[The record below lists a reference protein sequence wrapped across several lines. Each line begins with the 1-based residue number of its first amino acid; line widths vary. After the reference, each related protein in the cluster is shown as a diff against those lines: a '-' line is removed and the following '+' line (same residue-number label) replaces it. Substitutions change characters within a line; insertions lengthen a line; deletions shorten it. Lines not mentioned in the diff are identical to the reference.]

1 MCPPLLFSY
10 KRRTRGLILGELLR
24 EEETI
29 VIFVLRALHL
39 YCHHF
44 GEKLSSLA
52 HTPSS
57 PLRHVLVFF
66 ELVFVFACSC
76 ASEFV
81 VLVLL
86 VFLVFE
92 CSWLVLDARRS
103 VLVFW
108 YSSSSLARVL
118 TCFVFA
124 TRLQI
129 SLHPRRSFQGSCFF
143 VDSILVFELVFGLIP
158 FHCNLLIGSLKAV

>member
-1 MCPPLLFSY
+1 MCIEGKMWRPIPLFSY
-10 KRRTRGLILGELLR
+10 KRRRCSFLG
-24 EEETI
+24 
-29 VIFVLRALHL
+29 VHL
-39 YCHHF
+39 F
-44 GEKLSSLA
+44 GRNSYSSLA